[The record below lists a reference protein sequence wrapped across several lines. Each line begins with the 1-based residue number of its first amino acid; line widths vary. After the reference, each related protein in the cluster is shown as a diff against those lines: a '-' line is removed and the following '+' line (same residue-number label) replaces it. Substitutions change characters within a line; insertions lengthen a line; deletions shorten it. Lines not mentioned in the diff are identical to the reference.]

1 MAGKAATLSDGIRL
15 SDLMSVMVLARVFPL
30 DAVKSVLLETGKTS
44 QRERN
49 LPAYVVVYF
58 VIALWLYRQ
67 ASYQEVLRC
76 IFETFNWVARQP
88 DRVSISC
95 KAAIAQARAKIGPE
109 PLKQLCSQL
118 VHPITTPQTPEAFW
132 RERRI
137 VSLDGS
143 TLDIGDTAANVA
155 AFGRPGVSRGDGS
168 AYPQLRLCSLVENGS
183 HVLFGTAIG
192 PYSTGETTLA
202 VEVIE
207 HLTPEM
213 LCIADR
219 SFYGFELW
227 RRASDTG
234 AALLW
239 RVKRNMLLPCNKRL
253 SDGSYLSTIYPT
265 TKDRRNKRDGV
276 TVRVIEYSL
285 TAGSD
290 AEGEEIYRLITTLLD
305 HETGPALDL
314 AGLYAQ
320 RWEIEIAFD
329 EFKPH
334 LGGRDLVLRSKTPD
348 GVRQEFWGFIMAHH
362 AVRSIMQDAAERAR
376 ISPNSLSYTH
386 ALHEIR
392 RKMPQFLIIP
402 PSEVESQI

>member
-1 MAGKAATLSDGIRL
+1 MPGKVATLPDGIRL

-30 DAVKSVLLETGKTS
+30 DAVKSVLSNTGKTS

-76 IFETFNWVARQP
+76 IFEAFNWVARQP
-88 DRVSISC
+88 SRVAISC
-95 KAAIAQARAKIGPE
+95 KAAIAQARERLGPE
-109 PLKQLCSQL
+109 PLKQLCSQM
-118 VHPITTPQTPEAFW
+118 VRPIAASQTPGAFW
-132 RERRI
+132 RGWRI
-137 VSLDGS
+137 ASLDGS
-143 TLDIGDTAANVA
+143 TLDVGDTAANSA
-155 AFGRPGVSRGDGS
+155 EFGRPGVSRGDAS

-183 HVLFGTAIG
+183 HVLFGTAVG

-202 VEVIE
+202 AEVVTR
-207 HLTPEM
+207 LTPDM

-227 RRASDTG
+227 RKASSTG
-234 AALLW
+234 AALVW
-239 RVKRNMLLPCNKRL
+239 RVKRNMLLDCNKRL
-253 SDGSYLSTIYPT
+253 PDGSYLSTIHPS
-265 TKDRRNKRDGV
+265 TKDRRNKCDGA
-276 TVRVIEYSL
+276 TVRVVEYSL
-285 TAGSD
+285 TGGPD

-305 HETGPALDL
+305 HETSPALEL

-320 RWEIEIAFD
+320 RREIEITFD
-329 EFKPH
+329 EFKTH

-348 GVRQEFWGFIMAHH
+348 GVRQEFWGFVMAHH
-362 AVRSIMQDAAERAR
+362 AVRSIMHDAAEKAQ
-376 ISPNSLSYTH
+376 IPPDSPSYTH

-402 PSEVESQI
+402 PSGVERSI